1 MSHTGFRAGLVL
13 GETLRRKPRSAD
25 ALRRR
30 ASTMIP
36 AVHTFPAADAEPE
49 SDPHRAV
56 LLLFTNAPPATGA
69 GGTADP
75 HLPSASRLRPT
86 VRP

>member
-1 MSHTGFRAGLVL
+1 
-13 GETLRRKPRSAD
+13 
-25 ALRRR
+25 
-30 ASTMIP
+30 MIP

-49 SDPHRAV
+49 TDPHRAV

-69 GGTADP
+69 RGTADP
-75 HLPSASRLRPT
+75 RLPSAFRLRPT